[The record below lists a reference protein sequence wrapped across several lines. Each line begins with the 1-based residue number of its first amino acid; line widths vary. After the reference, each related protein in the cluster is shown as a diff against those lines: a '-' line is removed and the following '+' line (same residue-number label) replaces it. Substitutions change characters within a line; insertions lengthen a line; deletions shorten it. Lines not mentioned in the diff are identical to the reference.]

1 MRVLSGT
8 LCQYYYTFGFFLM
21 AAIAYFLNHDWK
33 LMQVRITQ
41 IQKYIFFKNN
51 GFFLARSC

>member
-21 AAIAYFLNHDWK
+21 ALIAYFLNDDWK
-33 LMQVRITQ
+33 MLQALNKLLH
-41 IQKYIFFKNN
+41 KYKNIN
-51 GFFLARSC
+51 LNCVSRLS

>member
-21 AAIAYFLNHDWK
+21 ALIAYFLNDDWK
-33 LMQVRITQ
+33 MLQALNTLQHRCKSI
-41 IQKYIFFKNN
+41 NSN
-51 GFFLARSC
+51 RLSRLS

>member
-21 AAIAYFLNHDWK
+21 ALIAYFLNDDWK
-33 LMQVRITQ
+33 MLQALN
-41 IQKYIFFKNN
+41 K
-51 GFFLARSC
+51 L